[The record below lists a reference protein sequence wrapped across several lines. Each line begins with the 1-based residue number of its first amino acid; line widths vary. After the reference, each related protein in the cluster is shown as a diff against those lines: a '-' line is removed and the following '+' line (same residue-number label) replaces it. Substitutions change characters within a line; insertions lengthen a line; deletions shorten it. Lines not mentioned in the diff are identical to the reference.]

1 MLPYGKRVANFL
13 HFEGISLLRQ
23 VLITNVSTHKKIRD
37 QSINL
42 EKVLY
47 NIFHRSKLITS
58 FIYGYSLFSNTIWI
72 ILFSHN
78 AT

>member
-13 HFEGISLLRQ
+13 HFEGISLLQ
-23 VLITNVSTHKKIRD
+23 HVLITNVSTHKKIRD

-47 NIFHRSKLITS
+47 NIFHRFTS

>member
-13 HFEGISLLRQ
+13 HFEGISLLQ
-23 VLITNVSTHKKIRD
+23 HVLITNVSTHKKIRD

-47 NIFHRSKLITS
+47 NIGHRFHV
-58 FIYGYSLFSNTIWI
+58 IYIWI
-72 ILFSHN
+72 
-78 AT
+78 